1 MKQDLVIVVSK
12 YKLWICIIYV
22 MLLSIIFPLA
32 YADEIGGVID
42 PYSSLLSILFFSDLF
57 YLEILEK
64 RYEVIK
70 LKSKDALIGLVKRRF
85 FIAWLFVELL
95 ALVQYS
101 LYLMKVNNNNIGKMD
116 NLSMLIITLIATG
129 VSIAFFGYLTLVLV
143 NITKKIGI
151 GVGIAVLIWFLLN
164 STIGMNIFKSANIFA
179 FCEFFTKDLDY
190 SWVIGKLI
198 GAIIVLFGMTVF
210 KSSLIYYKNEVKRY
224 DN

>member
-64 RYEVIK
+64 RYEVIE
-70 LKSKDALIGLVKRRF
+70 LKSKDVLIGLVKRRF

-101 LYLMKVNNNNIGKMD
+101 LYLMKVNNNIGKMD
-116 NLSMLIITLIATG
+116 NLSMIIITLIATG
-129 VSIAFFGYLTLVLV
+129 VSIAFFGYLTVVLV

>member
-1 MKQDLVIVVSK
+1 MKQDLIIVVSK

-42 PYSSLLSILFFSDLF
+42 PYSSLLAILFFSDLF
-57 YLEILEK
+57 YLEIVEK

-85 FIAWLFVELL
+85 FIAWLFLESL
-95 ALVQYS
+95 AFVQYS
-101 LYLMKVNNNNIGKMD
+101 LYLIRINNNLGKMD

-164 STIGMNIFKSANIFA
+164 STIGMTIFKSANIFA
-179 FCEFFTKDLDY
+179 FCEFFTNDLDY

>member
-70 LKSKDALIGLVKRRF
+70 LKSKDVLIGLVKRRF

-101 LYLMKVNNNNIGKMD
+101 LYLMKVNNNMGKMD

-129 VSIAFFGYLTLVLV
+129 VSIAFFGYLTVVLV

>member
-42 PYSSLLSILFFSDLF
+42 PYSSLLAILFFSDLF
-57 YLEILEK
+57 YLEIVEK

-85 FIAWLFVELL
+85 FIAWLFLESL
-95 ALVQYS
+95 AFVQYS
-101 LYLMKVNNNNIGKMD
+101 LYLIRINNNLGKMD

-151 GVGIAVLIWFLLN
+151 GVGISVLIWF
-164 STIGMNIFKSANIFA
+164 
-179 FCEFFTKDLDY
+179 
-190 SWVIGKLI
+190 
-198 GAIIVLFGMTVF
+198 
-210 KSSLIYYKNEVKRY
+210 
-224 DN
+224 

>member
-70 LKSKDALIGLVKRRF
+70 LKSKDVLIGLVKRRF

-101 LYLMKVNNNNIGKMD
+101 LYLMKVNNNIGKMD

-129 VSIAFFGYLTLVLV
+129 VSIAFFGYLTVVLV

-151 GVGIAVLIWFLLN
+151 GVGISVLIWFLLN

>member
-70 LKSKDALIGLVKRRF
+70 LKSKDVLIGLVKRRF

-101 LYLMKVNNNNIGKMD
+101 LYLIKVNNNIGKMD

-129 VSIAFFGYLTLVLV
+129 VSIAFFGYLTVVLV

>member
-1 MKQDLVIVVSK
+1 MKQDLIIVVSK

-42 PYSSLLSILFFSDLF
+42 PYSSLLAILFFSDLF
-57 YLEILEK
+57 YLEIVEK

-85 FIAWLFVELL
+85 FIAWLFLESL
-95 ALVQYS
+95 AFVQYS
-101 LYLMKVNNNNIGKMD
+101 LYLIRINNNLGRMD

-151 GVGIAVLIWFLLN
+151 GVGISVLIWFLLN
-164 STIGMNIFKSANIFA
+164 STIGMTIFKSANIFA
-179 FCEFFTKDLDY
+179 FCEFFTNDLDY

>member
-1 MKQDLVIVVSK
+1 MKQDLIIVVSK

-22 MLLSIIFPLA
+22 MLVSIIFPLA

-42 PYSSLLSILFFSDLF
+42 PYSSLLAILFFSDLF
-57 YLEILEK
+57 YLEIVEK

-85 FIAWLFVELL
+85 FIAWLFLESL
-95 ALVQYS
+95 AFVQYS
-101 LYLMKVNNNNIGKMD
+101 LYLIRINNNLGKMD

-164 STIGMNIFKSANIFA
+164 STIGMTIFKSANIFA
-179 FCEFFTKDLDY
+179 FCEFFTNDLDY

>member
-70 LKSKDALIGLVKRRF
+70 LKSKDVLIGLVKRRF

-101 LYLMKVNNNNIGKMD
+101 LYLMKVNNNIGKMD

-129 VSIAFFGYLTLVLV
+129 VSIAFFGYLTVVLV

-179 FCEFFTKDLDY
+179 FCEFFTKDLAY

>member
-1 MKQDLVIVVSK
+1 MKQDLIIVVSK

-42 PYSSLLSILFFSDLF
+42 PYSSLLAILFFSDLF
-57 YLEILEK
+57 YLEIVEK

-85 FIAWLFVELL
+85 FIAWLFLESL
-95 ALVQYS
+95 AFVQYS
-101 LYLMKVNNNNIGKMD
+101 LYLIRINNNLGKMD
-116 NLSMLIITLIATG
+116 NLSILIITLIATG

-151 GVGIAVLIWFLLN
+151 GVGISVLIWFLLN
-164 STIGMNIFKSANIFA
+164 STIGMTIFKSANIFA
-179 FCEFFTKDLDY
+179 FCEFFTNDLDY

>member
-22 MLLSIIFPLA
+22 MLLSIIFQLA

-70 LKSKDALIGLVKRRF
+70 LKSKDVLIGLVKRRF

-101 LYLMKVNNNNIGKMD
+101 LYLMKVNNNIGKMD

-129 VSIAFFGYLTLVLV
+129 VSIAFFGYLTVVLV

>member
-70 LKSKDALIGLVKRRF
+70 LKSKDVLIGIVKRRF

-101 LYLMKVNNNNIGKMD
+101 LYLMKVNNNIGKMD

-129 VSIAFFGYLTLVLV
+129 VSIAFFGYLTVVLV

>member
-70 LKSKDALIGLVKRRF
+70 LKSKDVLIGLVKRRF

-101 LYLMKVNNNNIGKMD
+101 LYLMKVNNNIGKMD

-129 VSIAFFGYLTLVLV
+129 VSIAFFGYLTVVLV

-210 KSSLIYYKNEVKRY
+210 KSSYMLNCS
-224 DN
+224 

>member
-70 LKSKDALIGLVKRRF
+70 LKSKDVLIGLVKRRF

-101 LYLMKVNNNNIGKMD
+101 LYLMKVNNNIGKMD

-129 VSIAFFGYLTLVLV
+129 VSIAFFGYLTVVLV

-210 KSSLIYYKNEVKRY
+210 KSSLIYDKNEVKRY

>member
-42 PYSSLLSILFFSDLF
+42 PYSTLLSILFFSDLF

-70 LKSKDALIGLVKRRF
+70 LKSKDVLIGIVKRRF

-101 LYLMKVNNNNIGKMD
+101 LYLMKVNNNIGKMD
-116 NLSMLIITLIATG
+116 NLSMIIITLIATG
-129 VSIAFFGYLTLVLV
+129 VSIAFFGYLTVVLV

-179 FCEFFTKDLDY
+179 FCEFFTNDLDY

>member
-22 MLLSIIFPLA
+22 MLLSIIFPLE

-70 LKSKDALIGLVKRRF
+70 LKSKDVLIGLVKRRF

-101 LYLMKVNNNNIGKMD
+101 LYLMKVNNNIGKMD

-129 VSIAFFGYLTLVLV
+129 VSIAFFGYLTVVLV

>member
-42 PYSSLLSILFFSDLF
+42 PYSSILSILFFSDLF

-70 LKSKDALIGLVKRRF
+70 LKSKDVLIGLVKRRF

-101 LYLMKVNNNNIGKMD
+101 LYLMKVNNNIGKMD

-129 VSIAFFGYLTLVLV
+129 VSIAFFGYLTVVLV

>member
-70 LKSKDALIGLVKRRF
+70 LKSKDVLIGLVKRRF

-101 LYLMKVNNNNIGKMD
+101 LYLMKVNNNIGKMD

-129 VSIAFFGYLTLVLV
+129 VSIAFFGYLTVVLV

-179 FCEFFTKDLDY
+179 FCEFFTKNLDY

>member
-70 LKSKDALIGLVKRRF
+70 LKSKDVLIGLVKRRF

-101 LYLMKVNNNNIGKMD
+101 LYLMKVNNNIGKMD

-129 VSIAFFGYLTLVLV
+129 VSIAFFGYLTVVLV

-164 STIGMNIFKSANIFA
+164 STIGMNIFKSANIFS

>member
-70 LKSKDALIGLVKRRF
+70 LKSKDVLIGIVKRRF

-101 LYLMKVNNNNIGKMD
+101 LYLMKVNNNIGKMD
-116 NLSMLIITLIATG
+116 NLSMIIITLIATG
-129 VSIAFFGYLTLVLV
+129 VSIAFFGYLTVVLV

>member
-70 LKSKDALIGLVKRRF
+70 LKSKDVLIGIVKRRF

-101 LYLMKVNNNNIGKMD
+101 LYLMKVNNNIGKMD
-116 NLSMLIITLIATG
+116 NLSMIIITLIATG
-129 VSIAFFGYLTLVLV
+129 VSIAFFGYLTVVLV

-151 GVGIAVLIWFLLN
+151 GVGITVLIWFLLN

-179 FCEFFTKDLDY
+179 FCEFFTNDLDY

>member
-42 PYSSLLSILFFSDLF
+42 PYSSLLAILFFSDLF
-57 YLEILEK
+57 YLEIVEK

-70 LKSKDALIGLVKRRF
+70 LKSKDALIRMVKRRF
-85 FIAWLFVELL
+85 FIAWLFLEFI
-95 ALVQYS
+95 AFGQYS
-101 LYLMKVNNNNIGKMD
+101 LYLIRVNNNLGKMD

-129 VSIAFFGYLTLVLV
+129 VSIAFFGYLTIVLV
-143 NITKKIGI
+143 NITKKLWI
-151 GVGIAVLIWFLLN
+151 GVGIATLIWFLLN

-190 SWVIGKLI
+190 SWIIGKVI
-198 GAIIVLFGMTVF
+198 GAIIVLFGMTIF

>member
-70 LKSKDALIGLVKRRF
+70 LKSKDVLIGLVKRRF

-101 LYLMKVNNNNIGKMD
+101 LYLMKVNNNIGKMD

-129 VSIAFFGYLTLVLV
+129 VSIAFFGYLTVVLV

-179 FCEFFTKDLDY
+179 FCEFFAKDLDY

>member
-42 PYSSLLSILFFSDLF
+42 PYSSLLAILFFSDLF
-57 YLEILEK
+57 YLEIVEK

-70 LKSKDALIGLVKRRF
+70 LKSKDALIELVKRRF
-85 FIAWLFVELL
+85 FIAWLFLESL
-95 ALVQYS
+95 AFVQYI
-101 LYLMKVNNNNIGKMD
+101 LYLIRVNNNLGKMD

-143 NITKKIGI
+143 NITKKTGI

-179 FCEFFTKDLDY
+179 FCEFFTKNLDY
-190 SWVIGKLI
+190 SWLIGKLI
-198 GAIIVLFGMTVF
+198 GGIFVLFGMTIF

>member
-1 MKQDLVIVVSK
+1 MKQDLIIVVSK

-42 PYSSLLSILFFSDLF
+42 PYSSLLAILFFSDLF
-57 YLEILEK
+57 YLEIVEK

-85 FIAWLFVELL
+85 FIAWLFLESL
-95 ALVQYS
+95 AFVQYS
-101 LYLMKVNNNNIGKMD
+101 LYLIRINNNLGKMD

-164 STIGMNIFKSANIFA
+164 STIGMTIFKSANIFA
-179 FCEFFTKDLDY
+179 FCEFFTKNLDY

-198 GAIIVLFGMTVF
+198 GGIIVLFGMTIF

>member
-1 MKQDLVIVVSK
+1 MKQDLIIVVSK

-57 YLEILEK
+57 YLEIVEK

-85 FIAWLFVELL
+85 FIAWLFLESL
-95 ALVQYS
+95 AFVQYS
-101 LYLMKVNNNNIGKMD
+101 LYLIRINNNLGKMD

-151 GVGIAVLIWFLLN
+151 GVGISVLIWFLLN
-164 STIGMNIFKSANIFA
+164 STIGMTIFKSANIFA
-179 FCEFFTKDLDY
+179 FCEFFTNDLDY

>member
-70 LKSKDALIGLVKRRF
+70 LKSKDVLIGLVKRRF

-101 LYLMKVNNNNIGKMD
+101 LYLMKVNNNIGKMD

-129 VSIAFFGYLTLVLV
+129 VSIAFFGYLTVVLV

-151 GVGIAVLIWFLLN
+151 GVGIAVVIWFLLN

>member
-32 YADEIGGVID
+32 YADEIGCVID

-70 LKSKDALIGLVKRRF
+70 LKSKDVLIGLVKRRF

-101 LYLMKVNNNNIGKMD
+101 LYLMKVNNNIGKMD

-129 VSIAFFGYLTLVLV
+129 VSIAFFGYLTVVLV

-179 FCEFFTKDLDY
+179 FCEFFTNDLDY

>member
-1 MKQDLVIVVSK
+1 MKQDLVMVVSK

-42 PYSSLLSILFFSDLF
+42 PYSSLLAILFFSDLF
-57 YLEILEK
+57 YLEIVEK

-85 FIAWLFVELL
+85 FIAWLFLESL
-95 ALVQYS
+95 AFVQYS
-101 LYLMKVNNNNIGKMD
+101 LYLIRINNNLGKMD

-151 GVGIAVLIWFLLN
+151 GVGISVLIWFLLN
-164 STIGMNIFKSANIFA
+164 STIGMTIFKSANIFA
-179 FCEFFTKDLDY
+179 FCEFFTNDLDY

>member
-70 LKSKDALIGLVKRRF
+70 LKSKDVLIGLVKRRF

-101 LYLMKVNNNNIGKMD
+101 LYLMKVNNNIGKMD
-116 NLSMLIITLIATG
+116 NLSMIIITLIATG
-129 VSIAFFGYLTLVLV
+129 VSIAFFGYLTVVLV

-198 GAIIVLFGMTVF
+198 GAIILLFGMTVF

>member
-64 RYEVIK
+64 RYEEEH
-70 LKSKDALIGLVKRRF
+70 
-85 FIAWLFVELL
+85 LFYRKVLT
-95 ALVQYS
+95 
-101 LYLMKVNNNNIGKMD
+101 YLMKVNNNIGKMD
-116 NLSMLIITLIATG
+116 NLSMIIITLIATG
-129 VSIAFFGYLTLVLV
+129 VSIAFFGYLTVVLV

-179 FCEFFTKDLDY
+179 FCEFFTNDLDY

>member
-70 LKSKDALIGLVKRRF
+70 LKSKDVLIGIVKRRF

-101 LYLMKVNNNNIGKMD
+101 LYLMKVKYNIGKMD
-116 NLSMLIITLIATG
+116 NLSMIIITLIATG
-129 VSIAFFGYLTLVLV
+129 VSIAFFGYLTVVLV

-179 FCEFFTKDLDY
+179 FCEFFTNDLDY

>member
-1 MKQDLVIVVSK
+1 MKQDLIIVVSK

-42 PYSSLLSILFFSDLF
+42 PYSSLLAILFFSDLF
-57 YLEILEK
+57 YLEIVEK

-85 FIAWLFVELL
+85 FIAWLFLESL
-95 ALVQYS
+95 AFVQYS
-101 LYLMKVNNNNIGKMD
+101 LYLIRINNNLGKMD

-151 GVGIAVLIWFLLN
+151 GVGISVLIWFLLN
-164 STIGMNIFKSANIFA
+164 STIGMTIFKSANIFA
-179 FCEFFTKDLDY
+179 FCEFFTNDLDY

>member
-70 LKSKDALIGLVKRRF
+70 LKSKDVLIGIVRRRF

-101 LYLMKVNNNNIGKMD
+101 LYLMKVNNNIGKMD
-116 NLSMLIITLIATG
+116 NLSMIIITLIATG
-129 VSIAFFGYLTLVLV
+129 VSIAFFGYLTVVLV

-179 FCEFFTKDLDY
+179 FCEFFTNDLDY

>member
-70 LKSKDALIGLVKRRF
+70 LKSKDVLIGLVKRRF

-101 LYLMKVNNNNIGKMD
+101 LYLMKVNNNIGKMD

-151 GVGIAVLIWFLLN
+151 GVGISVLIWFLLN
-164 STIGMNIFKSANIFA
+164 STIGMTIFKSANIFA
-179 FCEFFTKDLDY
+179 FCEFFTNDLDY

>member
-1 MKQDLVIVVSK
+1 MKQDLIIVVSK
-12 YKLWICIIYV
+12 YKLWVCIIYV

-70 LKSKDALIGLVKRRF
+70 LESKDVLIGLVKRRF

-101 LYLMKVNNNNIGKMD
+101 LYLMKVNNNIGKMD

-129 VSIAFFGYLTLVLV
+129 VSIAFFGYLTVVLV

-190 SWVIGKLI
+190 SWVVGKLI

>member
-1 MKQDLVIVVSK
+1 MKQDLIIVVSK

-42 PYSSLLSILFFSDLF
+42 PYSSLLAILFFSDLF
-57 YLEILEK
+57 YLEMVEK

-85 FIAWLFVELL
+85 FIAWLFLESL
-95 ALVQYS
+95 AFVQYS
-101 LYLMKVNNNNIGKMD
+101 LYLIRINNNLGKMD

-151 GVGIAVLIWFLLN
+151 GVGISVLIWFLLN
-164 STIGMNIFKSANIFA
+164 STIGMTIFKSANIFA
-179 FCEFFTKDLDY
+179 FCEFFTNDLDY

>member
-1 MKQDLVIVVSK
+1 MKQDLIIVVSK

-42 PYSSLLSILFFSDLF
+42 PYSSLLAILFFSDLF
-57 YLEILEK
+57 YLEIVEK

-85 FIAWLFVELL
+85 FIAWLFLESL
-95 ALVQYS
+95 AFVQYS
-101 LYLMKVNNNNIGKMD
+101 LYLIRINNNLGKMD

-151 GVGIAVLIWFLLN
+151 GVGISVLIWFLLN
-164 STIGMNIFKSANIFA
+164 STIGMTIFKSANIFA
-179 FCEFFTKDLDY
+179 FCDFFTNDLDY

>member
-22 MLLSIIFPLA
+22 ILLSIIFPLA

-42 PYSSLLSILFFSDLF
+42 PYSSLLAILFFSDLF

-85 FIAWLFVELL
+85 FIAWLFLEFL
-95 ALVQYS
+95 AFVQYS
-101 LYLMKVNNNNIGKMD
+101 LYLMRVNINLGKMD

-151 GVGIAVLIWFLLN
+151 GVGVAVLIWFLLN

-179 FCEFFTKDLDY
+179 FCEFFTKNLDY

-198 GAIIVLFGMTVF
+198 GGIIVLFGMTIF

>member
-70 LKSKDALIGLVKRRF
+70 LKSKDVLIGLVKRRF

-101 LYLMKVNNNNIGKMD
+101 LYLMKVNNNIGKMD
-116 NLSMLIITLIATG
+116 NLSMIIITLIATG

-151 GVGIAVLIWFLLN
+151 GVGISVLIWFLLN
-164 STIGMNIFKSANIFA
+164 STIGMTIFKSANIFA
-179 FCEFFTKDLDY
+179 FCEFFTNDLDY